1 MEGCDMIVDG
11 RLATIVIPRDAI
23 EGAQEPDKA
32 VTKAVVDY
40 VNDIQRAGV
49 YPRHEMPPVAMQAY
63 HADYYLA
70 QVNNG
75 GHSQFIRNTGIA
87 MLPTTAG
94 DALAAL
100 HAMGAGAQHQIL
112 IEMLAWVKA
121 NLEEAAK
128 QNGFSAGADVLKALD
143 DRFQAAERE
152 KPVAPRAARWIAS
165 WPGLR
170 AVGREQYQAEINRLA
185 QLNPHLARRRVWQSV
200 QQLRFQMTDQLQIT
214 IAAACGAVKPAPEV
228 KLGVRSGVNVEIEG
242 QKCVA
247 FGVGT
252 DKGTRLCVYEKARG
266 RLYELDSNAG
276 RVAAGARLSTV
287 GADRIQQFAN
297 AADQLLAP
305 EALVCLLW
313 KARLD
318 PKAMVTAWDV
328 VDDAMTWIVAT
339 GQTRAAAAVARTGA
353 MLTKP
358 DQTPIASVSRE
369 EMERIATEAAAG
381 RDSLRP
387 PT

>member
-1 MEGCDMIVDG
+1 MIVDG
-11 RLATIVIPRDAI
+11 RLATVVIPRDAI

-32 VTKAVVDY
+32 VTQAVVDY

-49 YPRHEMPPVAMQAY
+49 YPRHEMPAAAMQAY
-63 HADYYLA
+63 HAEYYLA
-70 QVNNG
+70 QVRNG

-87 MLPTTAG
+87 MLPTTSG

-112 IEMLAWVKA
+112 LEILAWVKA

-128 QNGFSAGADVLKALD
+128 QNGFSARADALKAFD
-143 DRFQAAERE
+143 ERFHAAERE
-152 KPVAPRAARWIAS
+152 KPVTPLAARWIARWS
-165 WPGLR
+165 GLR
-170 AVGREQYQAEINRLA
+170 VVGREQYQAEIDRLA

-200 QQLRFQMTDQLQIT
+200 QQLRYQMTDQLQIT

-228 KLGVRSGVNVEIEG
+228 KLAVRPGVNVEIEG
-242 QKCVA
+242 QQCVA

-252 DKGTRLCVYEKARG
+252 DKGTRLCVHEKAG
-266 RLYELDSNAG
+266 ARLYELGSNAG
-276 RVAAGARLSTV
+276 RVAAGAQLSSV
-287 GADRIQQFAN
+287 GADRIAQFSK

-305 EALVCLLW
+305 EALVVLLW

-318 PKAMVTAWDV
+318 PKAVVTAWDV
-328 VDDAMTWIVAT
+328 VDEGVTWIVAT

-353 MLTKP
+353 VLTKP
-358 DQTPIASVSRE
+358 DQTPLATVSRQ
-369 EMERIATEAAAG
+369 EMERIAAEAVAG

-387 PT
+387 PA